1 LLLILSSS
9 DKDEADEAAGGW
21 DGDSISVGVSAG
33 AGGGGRE
40 GAGGGG
46 GGAGRFGA
54 VNDGRRI
61 TDDESSGPT
70 LEARLAGGR
79 GGGGL
84 TDGRGGKLLP
94 LDGVEGELGS
104 TLPNKLMLAE
114 LLRVI
119 RGDESTG
126 DRGESE
132 SDIIFQTLSFFLY
145 TKLS

>member
-9 DKDEADEAAGGW
+9 DKDEADEAGGW
-21 DGDSISVGVSAG
+21 DGDSVSVGVSAG
-33 AGGGGRE
+33 TGGGGRE
-40 GAGGGG
+40 GAGGGGGG

-61 TDDESSGPT
+61 TDAESSGPT

-104 TLPNKLMLAE
+104 TLPNKLILAE
-114 LLRVI
+114 LLRVN

-132 SDIIFQTLSFFLY
+132 SDIIFQTLFF
-145 TKLS
+145 

>member
-1 LLLILSSS
+1 LILSSS
-9 DKDEADEAAGGW
+9 DKDEADAAGGC
-21 DGDSISVGVSAG
+21 DGDSVSVGVSAG

-94 LDGVEGELGS
+94 VDVEDGELGS
-104 TLPNKLMLAE
+104 TLPNKLILAE

-119 RGDESTG
+119 RGEESTG

-132 SDIIFQTLSFFLY
+132 SDIIFSLFL
-145 TKLS
+145 